1 MNNVETK
8 LQAIINGLQSAQHYL
23 SEDLDAI
30 CDDTMR
36 DYAEETLKAVEQ
48 SAGHSVSLKK
58 NISLFLDALADIAM
72 EVGYKGIEFKDSKER
87 SITLRAWAQEFVDK
101 YANTDWE
108 QMDYII
114 LVGEFAVE
122 KVNEWVKDYPKPT
135 ALKFRSSYVLGTEA
149 VREYSNC
156 VNDGEKWNVSSLC
169 DCGSVSHGE
178 FATLAE
184 LEAYKQGIEDATGW
198 LESERMMT
206 DEEWIKYLE
215 ENKDIFREEEDADE

>member
-48 SAGHSVSLKK
+48 SAGHAVSLKK

-122 KVNEWVKDYPKPT
+122 KVNEWVK
-135 ALKFRSSYVLGTEA
+135 
-149 VREYSNC
+149 
-156 VNDGEKWNVSSLC
+156 
-169 DCGSVSHGE
+169 
-178 FATLAE
+178 
-184 LEAYKQGIEDATGW
+184 
-198 LESERMMT
+198 
-206 DEEWIKYLE
+206 YLE
-215 ENKDIFREEEDADE
+215 ENKDIFREEEDVDE